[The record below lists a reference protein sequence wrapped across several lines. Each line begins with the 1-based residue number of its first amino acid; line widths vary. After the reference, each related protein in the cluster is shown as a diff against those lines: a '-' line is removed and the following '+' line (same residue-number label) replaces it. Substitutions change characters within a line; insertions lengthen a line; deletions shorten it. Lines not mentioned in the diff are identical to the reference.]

1 MFDTA
6 YLEGYKARHGKYPP
20 EYYEEPTLTYIERK
34 LRDMFN
40 ELATERLF
48 DGGYIPHSK
57 IREFCDYYSLD
68 FSRILYIMRR
78 IESEVYKILRED
90 K

>member
-1 MFDTA
+1 
-6 YLEGYKARHGKYPP
+6 
-20 EYYEEPTLTYIERK
+20 
-34 LRDMFN
+34 MFN

-57 IREFCDYYSLD
+57 IREFCDNYSLD

>member
-1 MFDTA
+1 M
-6 YLEGYKARHGKYPP
+6 
-20 EYYEEPTLTYIERK
+20 YYEEPTLTFEERG

-40 ELATERLF
+40 ELATERMV

-57 IREFCDYYSLD
+57 ILSFCERYELD
-68 FSRILYIMRR
+68 FERILYIMRR
-78 IESEVYKILRED
+78 IENEVYKILRED